1 MKKIS
6 LLLSLLLF
14 LSVNLRAQETAIMT
28 VSVKVIS
35 GVKAEKI
42 SDLYLT
48 NDSSGIED
56 SEVIVSSAPHS
67 DVLISVEENSTLTN
81 SLGET
86 FQIETD
92 SLITSDTS
100 SGTSLVSISGS
111 LPENKELSGRYT
123 GMVTTTIIYL

>member
-1 MKKIS
+1 
-6 LLLSLLLF
+6 
-14 LSVNLRAQETAIMT
+14 MT

-92 SLITSDTS
+92 SLITSDAS

>member
-1 MKKIS
+1 MKKTS

-14 LSVNLRAQETAIMT
+14 LSVSLRAQETAIMT

>member
-1 MKKIS
+1 MKKTS

>member
-1 MKKIS
+1 MKKTS

-92 SLITSDTS
+92 SLITSDAS